1 KPQQNCHAI
10 LVDLHLELI
19 DLFIIRDR
27 ICAKIIIA
35 IEQAFHCSLKAT
47 LSQPSHHEHVV
58 AQRRQRFIKCSKNMP
73 VCDHRLSTFTFLRSR
88 SCSHSHSYSCTH
100 SVNSSTKP
108 ASNVVLRLFFGW
120 ICENPCRRSKL
131 DQPAEVHEG
140 GVIRNAT
147 GLLHVVRHCYNG
159 VFRF

>member
-10 LVDLHLELI
+10 LIDLHLELI

-27 ICAKIIIA
+27 ICAKIVIA
-35 IEQAFHCSLKAT
+35 IKQAFHCSLKAA

-88 SCSHSHSYSCTH
+88 SCSHSYSYSCTPPA
-100 SVNSSTKP
+100 NSSPNP
-108 ASNVVLRLFFGW
+108 ASNVVLSLFFGW
-120 ICENPCRRSKL
+120 ICENLGCRSKL
-131 DQPAEVHEG
+131 DQPAEIHEG
-140 GVIRNAT
+140 GVIRNAA
-147 GLLHVVRHCYNG
+147 GLLHVVRDGYNG